1 MAQKQQELKEEHKE
15 QYKYDSFLI
24 DQANTDNWESDRY
37 ENDKRLKSI
46 VVKNDNLNLVEL
58 KRKQEKDLFNVM
70 RHEEMGEVN
79 KVQSKLSSEIEE

>member
-24 DQANTDNWESDRY
+24 DQANTDNRESDRY